1 MNHNY
6 LMIFFTLILTENVS
20 AQEGKVCFFA
30 NNNYTGKSVC
40 AGQGQE
46 VSDLKDEW
54 SDKISSIFVPSGMIV
69 TVYENNDFSGK
80 ALTFRDDVDL
90 FSSRSWADLNNEIS
104 SFRVRS
110 AACFYE
116 QDNFLGESICLS
128 GNEYIDLFNNTD
140 RRRKQSH
147 VLNPLNDQISSIK
160 LPQNTQVTVYKNDNY
175 SGDYFTLTDDYSAFD
190 LQKIGMDYS
199 ISSIQVSQQEYFIC
213 DQYCV
218 VKDRM
223 IIPIQY
229 AFGRYWSDERI
240 GQKQTLVSFD
250 LNDKGNYSIE
260 IIGGGIFKIIGRE
273 AFFIHESRSHS
284 SIFKLSNESDTLS
297 MLSTFN
303 GGYFEVQLIESIGE
317 QVVYYYPLITYLFD
331 VDNTNVRFFINN
343 ANKIDPLI
351 INKIVLTAEK
361 NQSREGRS
369 LVGTTACWLIPLL
382 NIYNYVIQGRCNQVD
397 RFVTNAYDFFNG
409 ANNKILQVSGSSKPL
424 PKLMTNEALSAD
436 VFLTEL
442 STEPVGILTQIN
454 SDMNGKS
461 LTVPASA
468 RACKVSMKDEVLP
481 HLRFRRQLIP
491 PCIDWTLNI
500 LTDFTLLFGDSLDS
514 WNAENFG
521 RVIARIIRSGDTGYA
536 ALDTATDARFIE
548 SVRTYIA
555 ENIDNIA
562 LLKTA
567 FDFSQL
573 SYSVYLHHNSLDF
586 NVETPQVAQL
596 LPQGRYE
603 LALQNFEFVATIP
616 RIRQHNQWLEQPEM
630 HFDIEIISGATE
642 DTLAARQHVLPDID
656 EWRRRYREA
665 AQTLKSAT
673 NIENIGN
680 PNLYEGMDVVIS
692 ASNLV
697 SDVVQSWLITPR
709 DDYIY
714 VIVRLSGEVISITLA
729 VDINE
734 FDAGVAGSLTHPAY
748 VLHPMAEGVI
758 RGAGTAAIRAL
769 AGYLAKKGK
778 RALVSDVISQPSAI
792 VKKKAG
798 FQFINEL

>member
-20 AQEGKVCFFA
+20 AQEEKVCFFA

-240 GQKQTLVSFD
+240 GQKQTLVSFV
-250 LNDKGNYSIE
+250 LNDQGNYSIE
-260 IIGGGIFKIIGRE
+260 IIDGGIFKIIGRE
-273 AFFIHESRSHS
+273 VFFIHESRINS

-303 GGYFEVQLIESIGE
+303 GGYFEVQFMESIGE

-331 VDNTNVRFFINN
+331 ADKISVKFFINN
-343 ANKIDPLI
+343 TNVTEPLI

-369 LVGTTACWLIPLL
+369 LVGITACWLIPLL

-567 FDFSQL
+567 FYFSQL

-603 LALQNFEFVATIP
+603 LALQNFEFVETIP

-630 HFDIEIISGATE
+630 HFDIEIISAQPKTRWLPGNMSSRISKNGDGATV
-642 DTLAARQHVLPDID
+642 RP
-656 EWRRRYREA
+656 RR
-665 AQTLKSAT
+665 L
-673 NIENIGN
+673 
-680 PNLYEGMDVVIS
+680 
-692 ASNLV
+692 
-697 SDVVQSWLITPR
+697 
-709 DDYIY
+709 
-714 VIVRLSGEVISITLA
+714 
-729 VDINE
+729 
-734 FDAGVAGSLTHPAY
+734 
-748 VLHPMAEGVI
+748 
-758 RGAGTAAIRAL
+758 
-769 AGYLAKKGK
+769 
-778 RALVSDVISQPSAI
+778 
-792 VKKKAG
+792 
-798 FQFINEL
+798 

>member
-20 AQEGKVCFFA
+20 AQEEKVCFFA

-90 FSSRSWADLNNEIS
+90 FSSRGWADLNNEIS

-190 LQKIGMDYS
+190 LKKIGMDYS

-240 GQKQTLVSFD
+240 GQKQTLVSFV
-250 LNDKGNYSIE
+250 LNDQGNYSIE
-260 IIGGGIFKIIGRE
+260 IIDGGIFKIIGRE
-273 AFFIHESRSHS
+273 VFFIHESRINS

-303 GGYFEVQLIESIGE
+303 GGYFEVQFMESIGE

-331 VDNTNVRFFINN
+331 ADKTSVKFFINN
-343 ANKIDPLI
+343 TNLTEPLI

-369 LVGTTACWLIPLL
+369 LVGITACWLIPLL

-603 LALQNFEFVATIP
+603 LALQNFEFVETIP

-642 DTLAARQHVLPDID
+642 DTLAARQHVLPDIE

-748 VLHPMAEGVI
+748 VLHPTAEGVI

-792 VKKKAG
+792 VKKKVG

>member
-6 LMIFFTLILTENVS
+6 LIIFFTLILTANVS
-20 AQEGKVCFFA
+20 AQQTKVCFFA
-30 NNNYTGKSVC
+30 DGGYLGKSIC
-40 AGQGQE
+40 ASQGQE
-46 VSDLKDEW
+46 IGDLKEEW
-54 SDKISSIFVPSGMIV
+54 NDKISSIFVPSGMIV
-69 TVYENNDFSGK
+69 TVYENNNFSGK

-90 FSSRSWADLNNEIS
+90 LSSRSWADLNNEIS

-116 QDNFLGESICLS
+116 KDNFLGESICLS

-147 VLNPLNDQISSIK
+147 ILNPLNDQISSIK

-175 SGDYFTLTDDYSAFD
+175 SGDYFILTDDYSAFD
-190 LQKIGMDYS
+190 LQKIGMDYD

-218 VKDRM
+218 VKDKM

-229 AFGRYWSDERI
+229 TFGDYWGDERI
-240 GQKQTLVSFD
+240 GSKQTLVSFHLD
-250 LNDKGNYSIE
+250 SKNNYSVGIVD
-260 IIGGGIFKIIGRE
+260 GGIFKIMDRE
-273 AFFIHESRSHS
+273 LFFIHESSNNS
-284 SIFKLSNESDTLS
+284 AIFKLSDESDTLS

-303 GGYFEVQLIESIGE
+303 GGYFEVQFMESIGE
-317 QVVYYYPLITYLFD
+317 QAVDYYPLITYLFD
-331 VDNTNVRFFINN
+331 ADKTDVKFFINN
-343 ANKIDPLI
+343 NSKTEPLI

-361 NQSREGRS
+361 NQSRAGRS
-369 LVGTTACWLIPLL
+369 FLGKSACWLLPLL
-382 NIYNYVIQGRCNQVD
+382 NIYNYVVQGRCNQAD
-397 RFVTNAYDFFNG
+397 QFVTNIYDFFSG
-409 ANNKILQVSGSSKPL
+409 GNNKILQVSGSSKPL

-436 VFLTEL
+436 VFLAPLPTEA
-442 STEPVGILTQIN
+442 VGILTQIN

-468 RACKVSMKDEVLP
+468 LACKVSMKDEVLP

-491 PCIDWTLNI
+491 PCIDWTLSI
-500 LTDFTLLFGDSLDS
+500 LTDFTMLFGDSLDS

-521 RVIARIIRSGDTGYA
+521 RVIERIISAGDTGYA
-536 ALDTATDARFIE
+536 ASDTVTDARFIE
-548 SVRTYIA
+548 SVQLYVA
-555 ENIDNIA
+555 NNIDNAI

-573 SYSVYLHHNSLDF
+573 SYADYLYRNVLDSSA
-586 NVETPQVAQL
+586 EIPQVAQI

-603 LALQNFEFVATIP
+603 LALQNFQFVETIP
-616 RIRQHNQWLEQPEM
+616 RRRENSQWLEQPEM
-630 HFDIEIISGATE
+630 HFDIEIISGVTE
-642 DTLAARQHVLPDID
+642 NSLSARHNILPYIE
-656 EWRRRYREA
+656 EWERVYSRA
-665 AQTLKSAT
+665 WHTLKT
-673 NIENIGN
+673 ETDIESIDN
-680 PNLYEGMDVVIS
+680 PNVYKGMDAVIS
-692 ASNLV
+692 ASSLV
-697 SDVVQSWLITPR
+697 SDVVQSWLRTAR

-714 VIVRLSGEVISITLA
+714 VIVRLSGVVISITLA

-734 FDAGVAGSLTHPAY
+734 FDVGVAGSLTDPAY
-748 VLHPMAEGVI
+748 VLYPMAEGTI

-769 AGYLAKKGK
+769 ADYLAKKGK

-792 VKKKAG
+792 VKKKVG